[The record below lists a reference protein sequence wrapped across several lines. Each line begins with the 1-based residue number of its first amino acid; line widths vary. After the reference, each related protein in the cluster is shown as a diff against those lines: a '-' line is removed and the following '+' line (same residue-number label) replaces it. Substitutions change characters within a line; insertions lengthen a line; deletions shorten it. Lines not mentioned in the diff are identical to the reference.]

1 MQLYLYLKAKTSQ
14 DYYPKYTWLWF
25 SGLSFSYW
33 TIKPNSFGSCSCT
46 TRNTRWIWCA
56 ASWGGNFVWWM
67 MTKLALSHGLSHKTA
82 CTTEPSPAQWPRY
95 WKIVKNTLKKR
106 IPLLRTKKNLEK
118 LWYKDDWTKLVLQV
132 SFIWIYNLSKPS
144 SNKILAVFLKI
155 LLTVL
160 FALAMAGS
168 SIRCRSKNQHHQ
180 LWFRLQLELV
190 LHRRHHRGKIFLP
203 RFPSSYYLS
212 HNLGFSIGD

>member
-1 MQLYLYLKAKTSQ
+1 MSIWLIWCLILSASYHHYTDFGKKKITLALSEIMQLYLYLKAKTSQ

-82 CTTEPSPAQWPRY
+82 CTPPQKTFSSLAQWAG
-95 WKIVKNTLKKR
+95 I
-106 IPLLRTKKNLEK
+106 
-118 LWYKDDWTKLVLQV
+118 
-132 SFIWIYNLSKPS
+132 SF
-144 SNKILAVFLKI
+144 
-155 LLTVL
+155 
-160 FALAMAGS
+160 G
-168 SIRCRSKNQHHQ
+168 
-180 LWFRLQLELV
+180 
-190 LHRRHHRGKIFLP
+190 
-203 RFPSSYYLS
+203 
-212 HNLGFSIGD
+212 